1 MKKLLLVLLAL
12 PIIGFGQ
19 TADDYFNK
27 AFKYSEKQQ
36 YQEAID
42 NFTECLKINPNH
54 ARAFNNRGLAYHKL
68 ENYKDA
74 IADFSR
80 AIEIDSDYFKAYTN
94 RGLAYKKLENYK
106 DAIADYSTAIRI
118 NPDYALAYYNRGIAN
133 KKAGF
138 PYCSDYEK
146 ACDLGIKESC
156 KSYREQCSK

>member
-1 MKKLLLVLLAL
+1 MKKLLLVLLCL

-27 AFKYSEKQQ
+27 ALDYAQNGKSQL
-36 YQEAID
+36 AID
-42 NFTECLKINPNH
+42 NFTECLKIMPDY
-54 ARAFNNRGLAYHKL
+54 AYAYYNRGLAYHKL

-74 IADFSR
+74 IADFSG
-80 AIEIDSDYFKAYTN
+80 ALK
-94 RGLAYKKLENYK
+94 
-106 DAIADYSTAIRI
+106 I
-118 NPDYALAYYNRGIAN
+118 NPDYALAYYNRGLAN

-156 KSYREQCSK
+156 KSYSEQCSK

>member
-1 MKKLLLVLLAL
+1 MKKLLLVLLCL

-27 AFKYSEKQQ
+27 ALDYAQNGKSQL
-36 YQEAID
+36 AID
-42 NFTECLKINPNH
+42 NFTECLKIMPDY
-54 ARAFNNRGLAYHKL
+54 AYAYYNRGLAYHKL

-74 IADFSR
+74 IADFSG
-80 AIEIDSDYFKAYTN
+80 ALK
-94 RGLAYKKLENYK
+94 
-106 DAIADYSTAIRI
+106 I
-118 NPDYALAYYNRGIAN
+118 NPDYALAYYNRGLAN